1 MTMNPQPLPHD
12 LPLQLPLPEGLV
24 KHLLVL
30 LFLIHILFVNFM
42 LGGQSL
48 AVILEIIG
56 LRRKKYDRLAY
67 EISSTV
73 TVSKSLA
80 VVLGVAPLLA
90 INVAYT
96 TYFYSSTV
104 LVGFAWLMIIIMA
117 SAAFLLTYL
126 HKYTWESWGSS
137 QRALHL
143 TVGAA
148 AMVLFLAVAMVF
160 ITNINLMVLPAYWPR
175 VAGFLSAVLLP
186 SALLR
191 YFHFILATLAISA
204 LFAAGWFGRKGYDL
218 ARLPDFTRT
227 EIIALFLRIAF
238 IVTLLQFI
246 IGPSLL
252 LSLPVHG
259 HSLAVWLL
267 ILTGATIAGV
277 MAWIIYRELGRA
289 PAALGRSYLVMLA
302 LLTFTA
308 LFMAYGRH
316 YYRERAVNPHR
327 QAMMAKTEAFMW
339 DAKAAQ
345 TRARMGMTREVY
357 KSSGEKEFKANCAAC
372 HAENTTIVGPPLTEV
387 RGLYAGNPQNLIAWA
402 RAPQVKRGGA
412 PMPSFNHLPEK
423 VLQEIAAWILEGK

>member
-1 MTMNPQPLPHD
+1 MTMNTQPLPHD

-42 LGGQSL
+42 LGGQTL
-48 AVILEIIG
+48 AVILEFLG
-56 LRRKKYDRLAY
+56 LWRKKYDRLAY

-73 TVSKSLA
+73 TVNKSLA

-104 LVGFAWLMIIIMA
+104 LIGFAWLMIILLA

-126 HKYTWESWGSS
+126 HKYTWESWGEN

-148 AMVLFLAVAMVF
+148 AMFLFLAIALIF

-191 YFHFILATLAISA
+191 YFHFILATLAIAA
-204 LFAAGWFGRKGYDL
+204 LSAAGWFGRKGFDM
-218 ARLPDFTRT
+218 ARLPDFTRS
-227 EIIALFLRIAF
+227 EIIALFLRIAM
-238 IVTLLQFI
+238 IVTLVQFI

-259 HSLAVWLL
+259 HSLTVWLL
-267 ILTGATIAGV
+267 IPTGATFAGF
-277 MAWIIYRELGRA
+277 MAWALWKELGRGSA
-289 PAALGRSYLVMLA
+289 DLGRSYLVILT
-302 LLTFTA
+302 LLTCTA

-316 YYRERAVNPHR
+316 YYRERAVAPHR
-327 QAMMAKTEAFMW
+327 RAMMAKTEAFMW

-345 TRARMGMTREVY
+345 SRARLGETKVVY
-357 KSSGEKEFKANCAAC
+357 KSAGEKEFKANCAAC
-372 HAENTTIVGPPLTEV
+372 HAENTTVVGPPLTEV
-387 RGLYAGNPQNLIAWA
+387 RSLYTGKADELVAWA

-412 PMPSFNHLPEK
+412 PMPSFNHLQEK
-423 VLQEIAAWILEGK
+423 VLQEIAEYILNTR